1 MITMMKSKRIF
12 SCLLVVMLI
21 LGITPLTAFAYA
33 DDDAAADP
41 TVEASANE
49 ANTGEEAASDS
60 TEESDEEVPYTY
72 TISED
77 GSITI
82 TINGQEWELDAE
94 DTEESTT
101 TGKVVTQGSRLNLR
115 TGAGLNYEIIDQ
127 LRPGEEVTV
136 IGTEGDWYKVIV
148 PEKTGYVHSD
158 YLELLETAE
167 ENSEIDSAMLMLLL
181 NVMFQNMN
189 TATTTPEQQATFTP
203 DGNLSLIGDI
213 LQTEVYATEDTELK
227 EKQFITLQSKSGNYF
242 YLVIDRTGDT
252 ENVYFMNLVDEAD
265 LMALIESEENG
276 TSAPV
281 CSCTEKCIVGAINT
295 GCEICCTNMSECVG
309 KEPEPEP
316 TAEPTEPVEEPEQK
330 GSNPMMLLLML
341 ALIGGGGAFAY
352 IKFFK
357 NKPVTKGNADL
368 DDYDYGDEDDE
379 DIPWESEDDD
389 AVDGENSEENT
400 D

>member
-1 MITMMKSKRIF
+1 MITMMKCKRIL

-33 DDDAAADP
+33 GDEAATDQTVEVSASEAETEEETADP
-41 TVEASANE
+41 T
-49 ANTGEEAASDS
+49 
-60 TEESDEEVPYTY
+60 EESGEDVPYTY

-82 TINGQEWELDAE
+82 TINGQEWNLDTE
-94 DTEESTT
+94 DTEESKT

-181 NVMFQNMN
+181 NVIFQNMN
-189 TATTTPEQQATFTP
+189 TTTTTPEPQVTFTP
-203 DGNLSLIGDI
+203 EGNLSLIDDI

-276 TSAPV
+276 TAVPV
-281 CSCTEKCIVGAINT
+281 CACTEKCAVGAINT
-295 GCEICCTNMSECVG
+295 NCEICRTNMSECVG
-309 KEPEPEP
+309 VEPEPEP
-316 TAEPTEPVEEPEQK
+316 TVEPTEPVEEPEQEN
-330 GSNPMMLLLML
+330 SNPMMLLLML

-357 NKPVTKGNADL
+357 NKPSTKGNADL

-389 AVDGENSEENT
+389 AADEENSEENG

>member
-1 MITMMKSKRIF
+1 MITMMKCKRIL

-33 DDDAAADP
+33 GDETATDPSVEVSAGEADTEEDAANP
-41 TVEASANE
+41 S
-49 ANTGEEAASDS
+49 
-60 TEESDEEVPYTY
+60 EESGEDVPYSY
-72 TISED
+72 TISDD

-82 TINGQEWELDAE
+82 TINGQEWNLDAE
-94 DTEESTT
+94 DTEESKT

-136 IGTEGDWYKVIV
+136 IGTEDDWYKVIV

-181 NVMFQNMN
+181 NVIFQNMN
-189 TATTTPEQQATFTP
+189 TTTTTPEPQTTFTP
-203 DGNLSLIGDI
+203 DGNLSLIDDI
-213 LQTEVYATEDTELK
+213 LQTEVYATEDAELK

-276 TSAPV
+276 TSVPV
-281 CSCTEKCIVGAINT
+281 CACTEKCAVGAINT
-295 GCEICCTNMSECVG
+295 NCEICRTNMSECVG
-309 KEPEPEP
+309 TEPEPEP
-316 TAEPTEPVEEPEQK
+316 TVEPTEPVEEPEQK
-330 GSNPMMLLLML
+330 ESNPMMLLLML

-357 NKPVTKGNADL
+357 NKPATKGNADL

-379 DIPWESEDDD
+379 DIPWESEDDEAGD
-389 AVDGENSEENT
+389 EENSEVNG

>member
-33 DDDAAADP
+33 DDDVAADP
-41 TVEASANE
+41 TVEASANK
-49 ANTGEEAASDS
+49 ADTGEEAASDS

-77 GSITI
+77 GRITI

-115 TGAGLNYEIIDQ
+115 TGAGMNYEIIDQ

-203 DGNLSLIGDI
+203 DGNLSLIDDI

-276 TSAPV
+276 TSVPV
-281 CSCTEKCIVGAINT
+281 CSCTEKCIVGALNT

-316 TAEPTEPVEEPEQK
+316 TAEPTEPVKEPEQN

-357 NKPVTKGNADL
+357 NKPSTKGNADL

-379 DIPWESEDDD
+379 DIPWESEDDET
-389 AVDGENSEENT
+389 ADGENSEENT

>member
-1 MITMMKSKRIF
+1 MNTMMKSKRIL
-12 SCLLVVMLI
+12 SCLLAVMLI
-21 LGITPLTAFAYA
+21 FSITPLTAFAYA
-33 DDDAAADP
+33 GDEAATDQTVEVSASEAETEEEAADP
-41 TVEASANE
+41 T
-49 ANTGEEAASDS
+49 
-60 TEESDEEVPYTY
+60 EESGEDVPYTY

-82 TINGQEWELDAE
+82 NGQKWELDAE

-167 ENSEIDSAMLMLLL
+167 GNSEIDSAMLMLLL
-181 NVMFQNMN
+181 NVIFQNMN
-189 TATTTPEQQATFTP
+189 TSTTTPEPQATFTP
-203 DGNLSLIGDI
+203 EGNLSLIDDI

-265 LMALIESEENG
+265 LMALIESEE
-276 TSAPV
+276 
-281 CSCTEKCIVGAINT
+281 
-295 GCEICCTNMSECVG
+295 
-309 KEPEPEP
+309 
-316 TAEPTEPVEEPEQK
+316 K
-330 GSNPMMLLLML
+330 GL
-341 ALIGGGGAFAY
+341 
-352 IKFFK
+352 
-357 NKPVTKGNADL
+357 
-368 DDYDYGDEDDE
+368 
-379 DIPWESEDDD
+379 
-389 AVDGENSEENT
+389 
-400 D
+400 

>member
-1 MITMMKSKRIF
+1 
-12 SCLLVVMLI
+12 ML
-21 LGITPLTAFAYA
+21 Y
-33 DDDAAADP
+33 
-41 TVEASANE
+41 S
-49 ANTGEEAASDS
+49 
-60 TEESDEEVPYTY
+60 Y
-72 TISED
+72 TISDD

-82 TINGQEWELDAE
+82 TINGQKWNFDAE
-94 DTEESTT
+94 DTEESKT

-181 NVMFQNMN
+181 NVIFQNMN
-189 TATTTPEQQATFTP
+189 TATTTPEPQTTFTP
-203 DGNLSLIGDI
+203 DGNLSLIDDI

-276 TSAPV
+276 TSVPV
-281 CSCTEKCIVGAINT
+281 CSCTEKCAVGAINT
-295 GCEICCTNMSECVG
+295 NCEICRTNMSECVG
-309 KEPEPEP
+309 TEPEPEP
-316 TAEPTEPVEEPEQK
+316 TVEPTEPVEESEQK
-330 GSNPMMLLLML
+330 ESNPMMLLLML

-357 NKPVTKGNADL
+357 NKPATKGNADL

-379 DIPWESEDDD
+379 DIPWESEDDE
-389 AVDGENSEENT
+389 AADGENSEENR

>member
-1 MITMMKSKRIF
+1 MMKSKRIF

-33 DDDAAADP
+33 GDEAATDP
-41 TVEASANE
+41 TVEVSANE
-49 ANTGEEAASDS
+49 ADAGEETASDS
-60 TEESDEEVPYTY
+60 TAESDEEVPYTY

-101 TGKVVTQGSRLNLR
+101 TGKVVTKGSRLNLR
-115 TGAGLNYEIIDQ
+115 TGAGMNYEIIDQ

-181 NVMFQNMN
+181 NVIFQNMN

-203 DGNLSLIGDI
+203 DGNLSLIDDI

-265 LMALIESEENG
+265 LMALIETEEKA
-276 TSAPV
+276 APV

-316 TAEPTEPVEEPEQK
+316 TAEPTEPVDEPEQK
-330 GSNPMMLLLML
+330 ESNPMMLLLMF

-357 NKPVTKGNADL
+357 NKPSTKGNADL

-379 DIPWESEDDD
+379 DIPWESEDDE
-389 AVDGENSEENT
+389 AADGENSEENT